1 MEKTNTKE
9 TSDAISDHNSLSRSI
24 GNNYELENNTD
35 EEDSLGICN
44 HQTKP
49 KRIKS
54 PSRTQRKRQ
63 QSAAKRRS
71 KARL

>member
-1 MEKTNTKE
+1 MEKFDIKE

-24 GNNYELENNTD
+24 ENNYEQPNNSD
-35 EEDSLGICN
+35 EGDSLGICN
-44 HQTKP
+44 PQTKT

-54 PSRTQRKRQ
+54 PSRTQRKKQ

>member
-1 MEKTNTKE
+1 MEKVNTIV

-24 GNNYELENNTD
+24 GNNYQQANNAD
-35 EEDSLGICN
+35 EDDSIDFCQK
-44 HQTKP
+44 HP

-54 PSRTQRKRQ
+54 PSRTQRKKQ